1 MKAKGFFYVVFFPQG
16 LNSCVTLKI
25 LFHLWEDKKKPRHSC
40 LHLNNSQA
48 TLAAA

>member
-1 MKAKGFFYVVFFPQG
+1 MKAKRFFFSQG

-25 LFHLWEDKKKPRHSC
+25 LFYLWEEKKPKHSC